1 MTAQQ
6 LDQLKLEA
14 FGDRM
19 LDVLNSAA
27 ITLMISIGHQTGLF
41 DAMADRPPMTST
53 QLAGVAGLQERYVR
67 EWLGAMVTGRIVEHN
82 EVDGTYV
89 LPPEHA
95 AWLTRAA
102 GMNNWAIA
110 AQYIPLLAR
119 VEERIVRCFR
129 EGGGVPYANYP
140 RFQRLMA
147 EDSGAWHDVM
157 LIDTILPIVP
167 RLVERLRAGID
178 VLDVGCGRGHAL
190 NLMARAFPASRFTG
204 CDFSEEGIAA
214 GQAEAAHLGLYNARF
229 DYRDVASLSI
239 TGEYDLITA
248 FDAIHDQAQPSA
260 VLQGIARALRPDG
273 VFLMVDF
280 TASSNVS
287 ENLALPLGPFLYTV
301 SCLHCMTVSLA
312 LNGAG
317 LGAMW
322 GEQTAVRMLKE
333 AGFGEV
339 EVQRIKSDSSNS
351 YYIAKLGGKG

>member
-1 MTAQQ
+1 M
-6 LDQLKLEA
+6 
-14 FGDRM
+14 
-19 LDVLNSAA
+19 
-27 ITLMISIGHQTGLF
+27 
-41 DAMADRPPMTST
+41 
-53 QLAGVAGLQERYVR
+53 R

-82 EVDGTYV
+82 PVDGTYV

-110 AQYIPLLAR
+110 VQYIPLLAS
-119 VEERIVRCFR
+119 VEERIIRCFR

-214 GQAEAAHLGLYNARF
+214 GQAEAAHLGLHNASF
-229 DYRDVASLSI
+229 DYRDVASLSV
-239 TGEYDLITA
+239 TSEYDLITA
-248 FDAIHDQAQPSA
+248 FDAIHDQAQPAA

-280 TASSNVS
+280 TAS
-287 ENLALPLGPFLYTV
+287 
-301 SCLHCMTVSLA
+301 
-312 LNGAG
+312 
-317 LGAMW
+317 
-322 GEQTAVRMLKE
+322 
-333 AGFGEV
+333 
-339 EVQRIKSDSSNS
+339 
-351 YYIAKLGGKG
+351 IA